1 MLHEATAC
9 HVSGDLMDILTIMQ
23 DLVRCVRTYRDNKDA
38 RGILLAT
45 KDWLEVL
52 RKLATLLNTYN
63 PPEMRSLC
71 IGASICQMIFFLLTL
86 IVFEDVLKEFVLI
99 MAPEVMQILVPLL
112 SHCHS
117 AFQDSHDAVPLGPY
131 FPRRGHS
138 LPVVAGKGGARPLR
152 PMVQMTVPHNQLEC
166 NRGIDPEYD
175 EALDKFYTPYHDFI
189 DMLFRLAVNNDT
201 VSEDLVNLS
210 AVVGFEAVPL
220 HSTYFPKLWLDILKA
235 QHIDRKYIS
244 MLTSCNYFVD
254 YIDAVLLDERS
265 ALTVNVIYEFLV
277 AFFPKVSAH
286 VLSEQTLTMIDT
298 TVVALSEQVGSLEMT
313 KVAKRLSGDL
323 RALVLVY
330 NSPEAVPP
338 PLLRNTLKQLQNK
351 VHAEIAKIDPKKGL

>member
-1 MLHEATAC
+1 ML
-9 HVSGDLMDILTIMQ
+9 
-23 DLVRCVRTYRDNKDA
+23 N
-38 RGILLAT
+38 
-45 KDWLEVL
+45 
-52 RKLATLLNTYN
+52 
-63 PPEMRSLC
+63 
-71 IGASICQMIFFLLTL
+71 FL
-86 IVFEDVLKEFVLI
+86 DVLKEFVLI

-166 NRGIDPEYD
+166 SRGVDPEYD

-201 VSEDLVNLS
+201 VTEVLVNQS
-210 AVVGFEAVPL
+210 AVVGFDAVPL

-235 QHIDRKYIS
+235 QVSTADTHNSVLIFTYLQHIDRKYIS

-265 ALTVNVIYEFLV
+265 ALTVDVIYEFLV

-286 VLSEQTLTMIDT
+286 VLSEQTLTMIDN
-298 TVVALSEQVGSLEMT
+298 TVVALSDQVGSLEIT

-330 NSPEAVPP
+330 SSPEAVPP

-351 VHAEIAKIDPKKGL
+351 VHTEIAKVDPGYKGAYLFYKPMFYDTCETQTLPQ

>member
-1 MLHEATAC
+1 
-9 HVSGDLMDILTIMQ
+9 
-23 DLVRCVRTYRDNKDA
+23 
-38 RGILLAT
+38 
-45 KDWLEVL
+45 
-52 RKLATLLNTYN
+52 
-63 PPEMRSLC
+63 
-71 IGASICQMIFFLLTL
+71 
-86 IVFEDVLKEFVLI
+86 

-235 QHIDRKYIS
+235 QVSILLGGRARIRRAIKMFPRKRYS
-244 MLTSCNYFVD
+244 VKRFLVLTSQ
-254 YIDAVLLDERS
+254 I
-265 ALTVNVIYEFLV
+265 
-277 AFFPKVSAH
+277 
-286 VLSEQTLTMIDT
+286 
-298 TVVALSEQVGSLEMT
+298 VALECFHFFSF
-313 KVAKRLSGDL
+313 
-323 RALVLVY
+323 
-330 NSPEAVPP
+330 
-338 PLLRNTLKQLQNK
+338 
-351 VHAEIAKIDPKKGL
+351 

>member
-1 MLHEATAC
+1 
-9 HVSGDLMDILTIMQ
+9 
-23 DLVRCVRTYRDNKDA
+23 
-38 RGILLAT
+38 
-45 KDWLEVL
+45 
-52 RKLATLLNTYN
+52 
-63 PPEMRSLC
+63 
-71 IGASICQMIFFLLTL
+71 
-86 IVFEDVLKEFVLI
+86 

-235 QHIDRKYIS
+235 QVSIVLGGRTRIRRAIKMFPRKRYS
-244 MLTSCNYFVD
+244 VKRFLVLTSQ
-254 YIDAVLLDERS
+254 I
-265 ALTVNVIYEFLV
+265 
-277 AFFPKVSAH
+277 
-286 VLSEQTLTMIDT
+286 
-298 TVVALSEQVGSLEMT
+298 VALECFHFFSF
-313 KVAKRLSGDL
+313 
-323 RALVLVY
+323 
-330 NSPEAVPP
+330 
-338 PLLRNTLKQLQNK
+338 
-351 VHAEIAKIDPKKGL
+351 